1 MGFEHPAAFLLGFIW
16 WLLARRWQ
24 PAATR
29 FAPASLFAASLRP
42 DPVRTRLP
50 RWLGKSLLLLLIL
63 AAAGFH
69 YSETVVHHHR
79 ESRWLMLVQDLSGSM
94 RRPSGT
100 AGKTL
105 GDVALDGLKTFV
117 RKRPPEDMIG
127 LVAFSSYARLLAPL
141 TFDRRILMNKL
152 NQLDRNSTSPEIRR
166 LSVGGATNVSYAVWL
181 AMCSFFVTLPQEQ
194 RPGFAELRD
203 LRFRLSGEK
212 AMEVAVPARF
222 QALAGKKGLA
232 IILFTDGRI
241 KASSSSRDRERGL
254 PDFVALGNFLRKLKI
269 RLYLIAVDGRV
280 EPQITTMMKKMPG
293 GLFLMP
299 GSLSREKMLKIY
311 ASINALEQN
320 RMLSTS
326 QTVPRQTRP
335 WLTGLALVVFFLLA
349 GIRLTPAFARWT

>member
-1 MGFEHPAAFLLGFIW
+1 RRK
-16 WLLARRWQ
+16 AR
-24 PAATR
+24 TS
-29 FAPASLFAASLRP
+29 FAPAALFAGKLRP
-42 DPVRTRLP
+42 DPIKTRLP
-50 RWLGKSLLLLLIL
+50 RWLGNAILLVLVV

-69 YSETVVHHHR
+69 YSETVIRHHR

-100 AGKTL
+100 PGKTL
-105 GDVALDGLKTFV
+105 GDIALDGLKTFV
-117 RKRPPEDMIG
+117 AKRPPEDMIG

-141 TFDRRILMNKL
+141 TFDRGILMNKL

-203 LRFRLSGEK
+203 LRYRLSGEE
-212 AMEVAVPARF
+212 ALEVAVPAPFR
-222 QALAGKKGLA
+222 ALADRKGLA

-241 KASSSSRDRERGL
+241 RASSSRRDRERGL
-254 PDFVALGNFLRKLKI
+254 PDFIALGNFLRKLGI

-280 EPQITTMMKKMPG
+280 EPQIATMMQEMPG

-299 GSLSREKMLKIY
+299 GRLNREKMLEIY
-311 ASINALEQN
+311 ASINALERN
-320 RMLSTS
+320 RMLATSTM
-326 QTVPRQTRP
+326 VPRQTRP
-335 WLTGLALVVFFLLA
+335 ALAGLGLALFLFLA
-349 GIRLTPAFARWT
+349 GLELTPAFARW